1 MIFCGLAALAT
12 GKTYGRGC
20 KPISRSENQ
29 KQFLMHAGAN
39 IVFGTAVI
47 IFEVVTM
54 SKDDDDDAE
63 VEGRMLRG

>member
-1 MIFCGLAALAT
+1 MHRPTEEVASLS
-12 GKTYGRGC
+12 RGVRIKNNSLC
-20 KPISRSENQ
+20 TP
-29 KQFLMHAGAN
+29 GAN